1 MTDFFI
7 CCDVLMYN
15 NLVLQYVSTIES
27 REGFLVD
34 WWDSFYS
41 MYNSIQAKNAKD
53 PYAEVAQTMDNVVR
67 QVPFVVPSSSPQ
79 RVPFISGF
87 SHQIEKIP
95 NMSQQREARNGE
107 ENVVRTMNVEPI
119 VTTLGKAMLPVQD
132 PSKKG
137 SSTSG
142 MQQTP

>member
-7 CCDVLMYN
+7 CCDVLIYN
-15 NLVLQYVSTIES
+15 NLVLQFVSTIES

-41 MYNSIQAKNAKD
+41 MFSSIQAKHAKD
-53 PYAEVAQTMDNVVR
+53 PYSEVAQTMDNVVR
-67 QVPFVVPSSSPQ
+67 QVPFVVPSSSP
-79 RVPFISGF
+79 RRAPFISDF

-95 NMSQQREARNGE
+95 NMSQQRKARNE
-107 ENVVRTMNVEPI
+107 AENIEQTMNVEPI
-119 VTTLGKAMLPVQD
+119 VNTLHKAMLPVRD